1 MFPEPGSKVR
11 FAMPVRL
18 HNKDLS
24 YYGTTD
30 VGTVLARDGSY
41 IYIAFQDQYGN
52 NYALERYDYEILEV
66 LPDV

>member
-11 FAMPVRL
+11 FAWPVRL

-30 VGTVLARDGSY
+30 VGTVLARYGSY
-41 IYIAFQDQYGN
+41 IYIAFQDQHGDN
-52 NYALERYDYEILEV
+52 FILERRDYEILKV
-66 LPDV
+66 LSDV

>member
-30 VGTVLARDGSY
+30 VGTVLTRDGSY
-41 IYIAFQDQYGN
+41 ISIAFQDQHGD
-52 NYALERYDYEILEV
+52 NYILERYDNEILEV
-66 LPDV
+66 FPEV

>member
-1 MFPEPGSKVR
+1 MFPEPGTKVR

-30 VGTVLARDGSY
+30 VGIVMARDGSY
-41 IYIAFQDQYGN
+41 ISIAFQDQHGD
-52 NYALERYDYEILEV
+52 NYILERYDNEILEI
-66 LPDV
+66 LDV